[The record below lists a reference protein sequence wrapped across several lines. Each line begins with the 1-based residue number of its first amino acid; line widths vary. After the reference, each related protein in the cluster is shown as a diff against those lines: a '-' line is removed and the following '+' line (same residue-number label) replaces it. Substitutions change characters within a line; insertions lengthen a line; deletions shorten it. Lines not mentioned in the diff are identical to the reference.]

1 MNTAVNHETFEAA
14 TNAPAVDVNAEA
26 ALSSV
31 AVPANATFSVEDA
44 DAEKITYGEAFTT
57 LADLIKDQKEWLN
70 GAHRTA
76 NEQLYLLL
84 QRCYRL
90 YKAMTDDAEA
100 AAKIDEALTKHH
112 SLRNIE
118 RKFETS
124 LSKVICCV
132 FGNADR
138 RRISSYAIALRIA
151 DDEGVAVEALPD
163 FLRNAGGVEEVRRSK
178 SGDEKTEV
186 NKVEVAKSKLADA
199 LIVIDDRNLSSLL
212 KDKTQHGGKVVL
224 IATQGANGA
233 LTINALEDGD
243 AVVNATLTAIYN
255 KNKKAW
261 ASK

>member
-1 MNTAVNHETFEAA
+1 MNTVVNHETFEAA
-14 TNAPAVDVNAEA
+14 ANAPAVDIVADA
-26 ALSSV
+26 TLPSI
-31 AVPANATFSVEDA
+31 AVPANATFSVEG
-44 DAEKITYGEAFTT
+44 AEASKITYGEAFTT

-84 QRCYRL
+84 QRCFRL

-100 AAKIDEALTKHH
+100 AAKIDEALTKHL
-112 SLRNIE
+112 SLHNIE

-138 RRISSYAIALRIA
+138 RRVSSYAIALRIA
-151 DDEGVAVEALPD
+151 DDEGVAVDALPD

-178 SGDEKTEV
+178 SGDAKAEV
-186 NKVEVAKSKLADA
+186 NKVDVAKSKLSDA
-199 LIVIDDRNLSSLL
+199 LVVIDDRNLSSLL

-233 LTINALEDGD
+233 LTINTLEDGD
-243 AVVNATLTAIYN
+243 AVVNAALTAIYN
-255 KNKKAW
+255 KNKKSW